1 MDCNKGKEEII
12 IHIEKLLNEV
22 ANVNSKF
29 KLFKYITE
37 RRNDSLK
44 ELNIA
49 PAFFSL
55 VLDSLINNVIISLAK
70 IYESSN
76 RSGGSINKLL
86 NKIEQN
92 IKSISDKRI
101 SINIINKHRIEIKEV
116 EGTIDNL
123 FTWRDKHCAHFDKKY
138 FLESKSLAEDA
149 KLTYHDINRLIER
162 AGEILNDYYS
172 ILKDVYYSIEAL
184 NFDDVSKIIEILK
197 EYNIRVDNFIKKNKS
212 RR

>member
-1 MDCNKGKEEII
+1 MEGNKEKQEII
-12 IHIEKLLNEV
+12 IHMERLLNEV

-29 KLFKYITE
+29 KLFRYITE
-37 RRNDSLK
+37 RRNDSLR

-55 VLDSLINNVIISLAK
+55 VLDSLINNVIIILAK
-70 IYESSN
+70 IYESYN

-92 IKSISDKRI
+92 LENISDERI
-101 SINIINKHRIEIKEV
+101 TINTINKHRSEIEEV
-116 EGTIDNL
+116 GGVIENL
-123 FTWRDKHCAHFDKKY
+123 FIWRDKHCAHFDKKY
-138 FLESKSLAEDA
+138 FLGSNSLSEDA
-149 KLTYHDINRLIER
+149 KLTYSDINKLIER

-172 ILKDVYYSIEAL
+172 ILNNAHYNIEAL
-184 NFDDVSKIIEILK
+184 NFDDVSKIIDILK
-197 EYNIRVDNFIKKNKS
+197 DYNIRVDNFIQQNKS